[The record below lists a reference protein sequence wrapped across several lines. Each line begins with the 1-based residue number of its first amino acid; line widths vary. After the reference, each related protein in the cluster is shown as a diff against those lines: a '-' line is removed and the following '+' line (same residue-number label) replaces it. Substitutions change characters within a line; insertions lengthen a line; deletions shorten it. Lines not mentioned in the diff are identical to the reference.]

1 MKQFARIFAIVLC
14 VALAVFA
21 FAACSKSGKTDATTA
36 AKTAAP
42 TAAGTTAE
50 ATTGGETEHVHTPAA
65 EYTIDREATCS
76 NAGSKSYH
84 CTVCREI
91 IPETVVL
98 IDPLPHTPEPEI
110 TIIQKPTCNA
120 KGTKAYICEV
130 CGQTIDSTIE
140 DIDIDPNAHVVEEW
154 SATPS
159 LLNPSVEATGECTV
173 CHNPVTET
181 HTYEPPITT
190 FTSSGTKFKPVTVT
204 LGEVRGEDKHFYPT
218 DADPDGN
225 DLYIEFNILWDET
238 VANFD
243 ASYIIGQMDGQPFY
257 FLSPNANAKYA
268 DAKRAGAFE
277 WMGHFEIP
285 ISDSEVTTP
294 ATMCGQSPNYSDYPN
309 IMGPDENNL
318 QYGWHRMGIRIHM
331 ELLDGKTGEDLKD
344 YEQIST
350 IFVDGV
356 ALCKLSTDPA
366 KGLKTEGTKLFSAA
380 SDGNDGVVYSDM
392 DENQVRP
399 LEIPTAKSLIDTN
412 VYFAVDEISVTCGK
426 GFVMPVE
433 KVANPTAATYTVA
446 EGVEVASTIW
456 FKAVEN

>member
-1 MKQFARIFAIVLC
+1 MKKLTITLALVLC
-14 VALAVFA
+14 LVLCVFA
-21 FAACSKSGKTDATTA
+21 FASCSKSNKGGGDATAASTTA
-36 AKTAAP
+36 ASTTAAS
-42 TAAGTTAE
+42 TTA
-50 ATTGGETEHVHTPAA
+50 GETEHVHTPAA
-65 EYTIDREATCS
+65 EYTVDREPTCS

-110 TIIQKPTCNA
+110 TIIQKPTCAA
-120 KGTKAYICEV
+120 KGIKAYICEE
-130 CGQTIDSTIE
+130 CGEVIESTIEEIDIDST
-140 DIDIDPNAHVVEEW
+140 AHDVAEW
-154 SATPS
+154 SVEPT
-159 LLNPSVEATGECTV
+159 LLNPTVEATGECTI
-173 CHNPVTET
+173 CHQNVPKTL
-181 HTYEPPITT
+181 TYEPPITT

-204 LGEVRGEDKHFYPT
+204 LGDVRGEKHFYPT

-225 DLYIEFNILWDET
+225 DLYVEFNILWDET

-257 FLSPNANAKYA
+257 FLSPNATAKYA

-294 ATMCGQSPNYSDYPN
+294 ETMCGKSPNYSDYPN
-309 IMGPDENNL
+309 IMGTDEANPE
-318 QYGWHRMGIRIHM
+318 YGWHRMGVRIHM
-331 ELLDGKTGEDLKD
+331 ELLDGHTGEALSD
-344 YEQIST
+344 YLQVST

-356 ALCKLSTDPA
+356 ALCKLATTAD
-366 KGLKTEGTKLFSAA
+366 GLKTEGTKLFSAA
-380 SDGNDGVVYSDM
+380 PDEGGVVVFSDV
-392 DENQVRP
+392 DTNEVRP

-433 KVANPTAATYTVA
+433 KVTNPTEATYTVA
-446 EGVEVASTIW
+446 EGVEVTSTVW
-456 FKAVEN
+456 FKLAES